1 MKISK
6 DAARSARQLFR
17 ACIDA
22 EGRLHGSRVKNVVK
36 LLAEKKP
43 RHYLATISAFQRL
56 VRLEVEKRTATVESV
71 APLSAEL
78 QGQLRSDLQK
88 KYGAD
93 LTCEFSINPELIG
106 GLRVKVGSHVWDG
119 SVRAKLQALG
129 DSIA

>member
-43 RHYLATISAFQRL
+43 RHYLATLTAFQRL
-56 VRLEVEKRTATVESV
+56 VRLEVAKRTAVVESV
-71 APLSAEL
+71 TVLSGEMRD
-78 QGQLRSDLQK
+78 QLRADLQK
-88 KYGAD
+88 KFGSDIACD
-93 LTCEFSINPELIG
+93 FVINPELIG
-106 GLRVKVGSHVWDG
+106 GLRVKVGNHVWDG

-129 DSIA
+129 DRIA